1 MEVARS
7 ELALAPRRRGSP
19 PHPSSACA
27 PLAPQIPVS
36 RHVCVWYM
44 GTHQAS
50 AVRGQRRRHGPQ
62 SRVELGRKACGIRSS
77 LLPLLLRRR
86 RRRRRRL
93 RGRWLRLQPL
103 DLFLQPLLLTGQER
117 AALLRR
123 LQRSTQSR
131 HPLAQLVDFAR
142 ARASRCRFRGRSSR
156 YRLGWHAA
164 AVTALSRRRPV
175 FEHVECGRL
184 RRGLGGCQV
193 GLGRW
198 CGLVWRLS
206 RRVLRLQEVTDRARR
221 DPWHVGRASLVPSC
235 ARHAPLSAA
244 PGL

>member
-1 MEVARS
+1 MGAGVGWCRSGARVEVARS
-7 ELALAPRRRGSP
+7 ELALAPRRRGSTP
-19 PHPSSACA
+19 QPSSACA
-27 PLAPQIPVS
+27 PLAPHIPVS

-77 LLPLLLRRR
+77 LLPLLLLRRR

-123 LQRSTQSR
+123 LSAVARLSRRREQCAAQVVVAGRDLITDTGSSTTRALHLQCSAQCR
-131 HPLAQLVDFAR
+131 HPLAQIVDFAR
-142 ARASRCRFRGRSSR
+142 ARASRCRFR
-156 YRLGWHAA
+156 
-164 AVTALSRRRPV
+164 
-175 FEHVECGRL
+175 
-184 RRGLGGCQV
+184 
-193 GLGRW
+193 
-198 CGLVWRLS
+198 
-206 RRVLRLQEVTDRARR
+206 
-221 DPWHVGRASLVPSC
+221 
-235 ARHAPLSAA
+235 
-244 PGL
+244 